1 MPLATMK
8 PLNEPSDMSSPDF
21 PNSPHEEVLLVR
33 NVDLARQR
41 LIRRG
46 SELEIVLRE
55 QSMSR
60 QERRQRL
67 SYTMMGLTAAHSEL
81 RDAVEDLATFGGDE
95 RGSLSD

>member
-1 MPLATMK
+1 MK

-21 PNSPHEEVLLVR
+21 PNSPDEEVLLVR

-46 SELEIVLRE
+46 GELEIVLRE
-55 QSMSR
+55 QSMPR
-60 QERRQRL
+60 QERKQRL
-67 SYTMMGLTAAHSEL
+67 SYTMMGLTAAHAEL
-81 RDAVEDLATFGGDE
+81 RDAVQDLATFGGDE